1 MRLLEAELAAILAAY
16 LLAAIPVG
24 AAWVAGRVS
33 PLYRLPTYQL
43 CRWWSWFALILVAA
57 AVTLAAAR

>member
-1 MRLLEAELAAILAAY
+1 MRLLEAELAAILGAY

-24 AAWVAGRVS
+24 AAWIVGRVS
-33 PLYRLPTYQL
+33 PLYRLPMYQL

-57 AVTLAAAR
+57 AIALAALR